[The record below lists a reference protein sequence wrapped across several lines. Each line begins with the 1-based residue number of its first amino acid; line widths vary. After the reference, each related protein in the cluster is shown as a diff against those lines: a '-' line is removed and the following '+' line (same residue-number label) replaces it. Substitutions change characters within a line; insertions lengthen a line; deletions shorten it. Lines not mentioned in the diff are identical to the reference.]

1 MHAIFKT
8 LGVVT
13 LTAFLAACNHPYGPG
28 GPGPGYGPG
37 PGPGYG
43 HGMMGGPGS
52 GWGMGPGMM
61 GGPYG
66 GWGMGPGMMGG
77 PYGGS
82 GMGPGMM
89 GGMWGLGRL
98 DLSAEQRSRIDAIL
112 AEERRKHWVLMRSM
126 PEPGETLD
134 DKGERSRYEAMAALH
149 RQMFES
155 HLEARRRILEV
166 LTPAQREQ
174 LGPRGPAR

>member
-8 LGVVT
+8 LGVVS

-28 GPGPGYGPG
+28 GPGPGSGPG

-43 HGMMGGPGS
+43 YGMMGGPGG

-77 PYGGS
+77 
-82 GMGPGMM
+82 
-89 GGMWGLGRL
+89 MWGLDRL
-98 DLSAEQRSRIDAIL
+98 DLSVEQRSKIDTIL
-112 AEERRKHWVLMRSM
+112 AEERRKHWDLMRNM

-166 LTPAQREQ
+166 LTPAQRAQ